1 MDYLYYIVSDDILS
15 LLTNM
20 VNYLEM
26 GQKRKWR
33 VGASR
38 FLRKTMLS

>member
-15 LLTNM
+15 LLTNI

-26 GQKRKWR
+26 GQKRKW
-33 VGASR
+33 
-38 FLRKTMLS
+38 LE